1 MPLFRNRLF
10 SNATARSNGEIQK
23 SDRDRFCCE
32 WRGAPQWI
40 QNSMCAGEIR
50 KAGEMCLLILK
61 VRLRLISVAGE
72 RDGLPCDIHQL
83 CHPAVIYNMSA
94 YTQRGK
100 CTCTLTHNNESGFWF
115 VWGSIWAQARMGCV
129 TPPQRCRIPAGSLVT
144 RRSSLLFALQV
155 NGGGGVMLWR
165 AGRSAGEAI
174 DPRPIVEMVQYPH
187 LLQWPLKQAHG
198 NAHTQEWGSYWDGQ
212 RCHQWLPSCHSDME
226 RLGPYERLCSPK
238 RYLGAGAAE
247 TRQWLLMRGHNQMWK
262 LSCTLTGS
270 IVAKGTVILMQ
281 FFSGWR

>member
-1 MPLFRNRLF
+1 MQPPDPTERFKGVTEIDFAVNEEAPLSEFK
-10 SNATARSNGEIQK
+10 TARVLV
-23 SDRDRFCCE
+23 RFD
-32 WRGAPQWI
+32 GVK
-40 QNSMCAGEIR
+40 
-50 KAGEMCLLILK
+50 KAKWCLLILK
-61 VRLRLISVAGE
+61 VRLRARALACLRLISVAGE
-72 RDGLPCDIHQL
+72 RGGLPCDSHQL
-83 CHPAVIYNMSA
+83 CHPGLIYNMSA
-94 YTQRGK
+94 YTQRENAHARSHITTNLVLICLWLHLSTSPDGLRDTAAVFQDPCGQPCDETLIIAF
-100 CTCTLTHNNESGFWF
+100 CTPGEW
-115 VWGSIWAQARMGCV
+115 
-129 TPPQRCRIPAGSLVT
+129 
-144 RRSSLLFALQV
+144 RR
-155 NGGGGVMLWR
+155 GGVTLWW

-198 NAHTQEWGSYWDGQ
+198 SAHTQEWESYWDGQ

-270 IVAKGTVILMQ
+270 TVAKGTVILMP
-281 FFSGWR
+281 FSSG